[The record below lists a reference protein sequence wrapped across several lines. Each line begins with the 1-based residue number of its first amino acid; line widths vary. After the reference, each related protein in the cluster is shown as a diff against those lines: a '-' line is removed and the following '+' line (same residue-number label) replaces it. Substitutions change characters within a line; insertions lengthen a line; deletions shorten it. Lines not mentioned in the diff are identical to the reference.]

1 MIKREYKDIFVSQQE
16 YNLVYEGVGHII
28 TSITNIERGDYLSIY
43 SENDRE
49 KKRPLYA
56 ICLGVSIMES
66 CVHNRWQAQVRLIN
80 NKVLNFDKVSEE
92 LSMNPDYLGNA
103 RASVAML
110 EKAEMAA
117 KATMDL
123 IKKIREEIYKNY

>member
-16 YNLVYEGVGHII
+16 YNLVYEEVGNVI
-28 TSITNIERGDYLSIY
+28 TSTINIEQGDYVAIY

-66 CVHNRWQAQVRLIN
+66 SVHNRWQAQVRLIN
-80 NKVLNFDKVSEE
+80 NKDLKIAAYTMGALLCSIFVPEEEKRNFRE
-92 LSMNPDYLGNA
+92 MI
-103 RASVAML
+103 ASL
-110 EKAEMAA
+110 RDDGKE
-117 KATMDL
+117 
-123 IKKIREEIYKNY
+123 